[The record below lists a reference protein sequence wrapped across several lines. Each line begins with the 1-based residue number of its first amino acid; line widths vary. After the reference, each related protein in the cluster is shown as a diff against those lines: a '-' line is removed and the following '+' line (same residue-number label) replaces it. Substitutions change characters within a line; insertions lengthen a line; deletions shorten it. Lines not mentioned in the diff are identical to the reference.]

1 MSSENSFL
9 GTKRNGVEQMSGIVT
24 FLPLIAIFGLMYFMM
39 IKPQKKAAD
48 EKKKMMESLKKGDA
62 IVTIGGLHGIVD
74 EVVEVDRTVVIDC
87 DGVFLTFERGA
98 IARIKE
104 TAAPTPVEVK
114 EEVLVEEPTVVEEV
128 EVIEETPNETK

>member
-1 MSSENSFL
+1 M
-9 GTKRNGVEQMSGIVT
+9 T
-24 FLPLIAIFGLMYFMM
+24 
-39 IKPQKKAAD
+39 
-48 EKKKMMESLKKGDA
+48 
-62 IVTIGGLHGIVD
+62 
-74 EVVEVDRTVVIDC
+74 C

-104 TAAPTPVEVK
+104 TAAATPVEVK